1 MYRKIGRFETNYQ
14 IDLFCAVCVFILLHF
29 VLLEKIT
36 FRFIGPPHFVLP
48 DLGEKCATTYR
59 EFFKQNN
66 RPGAVTL
73 FPGVADTLQRLHNR
87 HIHLSFASS
96 RSHASLAAYV
106 NDLGLSPFISYLIG
120 ADDVHR
126 PKPKAEPVEVTLRHF
141 GIAPKDALVVGDTKF
156 DILMGHNAG
165 THTCGVSYGNGSRE
179 ELEKAGAEHIID
191 TFTALSDL

>member
-1 MYRKIGRFETNYQ
+1 MTE
-14 IDLFCAVCVFILLHF
+14 
-29 VLLEKIT
+29 EM
-36 FRFIGPPHFVLP
+36 
-48 DLGEKCATTYR
+48 GEKCAATYR
-59 EFFKQNN
+59 EFFKENN

-126 PKPKAEPVEVTLRHF
+126 PKPEAEPVEVTLRHF
-141 GIAPKDALVVGDTKF
+141 GIAPNDALVVGDTKF